1 MVYVTIIIA
10 GVPGGYDAKYASL
23 VPIIDDYIWLVHLT
37 EEGIAK
43 HCSGRNVHFICV
55 VNSGDLHRLR
65 YKPDPKVKERF
76 FHNKFFME
84 EDPTVMDCL
93 EEELLR
99 RNIKEFE
106 HDHA

>member
-1 MVYVTIIIA
+1 M
-10 GVPGGYDAKYASL
+10 PGGYDAKYTSL
-23 VPIIDDYIWLVHLT
+23 VPIIDDCIWLHMTT
-37 EEGIAK
+37 EESIK
-43 HCSGRNVHFICV
+43 HCSGRKVHFICIL
-55 VNSGDLHRLR
+55 NSGDLHRLH
-65 YKPDPKVKERF
+65 YKPNPRIRERF

-93 EEELLR
+93 EEELIR